1 MTLKEIKKQF
11 LSQYIMASDK
21 TKFKY
26 ENELELFFN
35 LCEINSYEDLQN
47 FNNEKMTNFYNY
59 SKEKNWS
66 PNTINQRLGT
76 AKLFSKWCHKKG
88 YTSCDFLEE
97 IKKIRTVNEMQFVP
111 SEEEVNKLLIF
122 IKEHTSKKRLYLMT
136 KLLLNSGLRRMEIC
150 NLKLQDL
157 DKENST
163 IRVLGKG
170 KKIVEQPIP
179 APIMI
184 EIVEYINTERKENID
199 KYIKLG
205 GKDKGYLFV
214 SGIGD
219 NVNKDKKD
227 LTNGN
232 KVNETSFYNQIK
244 TYAKNASLENYEK
257 FDVHCLRRHIGTQI
271 YKQSGDIITAKEFL
285 RHSNVATTE
294 KCYINYDKQKVAD
307 SINEVFNKNNKT
319 EEKVS
324 QETNNGLTNDEE
336 YQLFL
341 LLQKKFG
348 GQNVN

>member
-1 MTLKEIKKQF
+1 MTLNELKKQF

-26 ENELELFFN
+26 ENELNLFFE
-35 LCEINSYEDLQN
+35 LCEINSYEDLEN
-47 FNNEKMTNFYNY
+47 FSNDKLNLFYNY

-66 PNTINQRLGT
+66 ANTTNQRLGT
-76 AKLFSKWCHKKG
+76 AKLFTKWCHKKG
-88 YTSCDFLEE
+88 FIKSDFLEE
-97 IKKIRTVNEMQFVP
+97 VKKIRTVSEVQFVP
-111 SEEEVNKLLIF
+111 SEEECNKLLTF

-150 NLKLQDL
+150 NIKLDDL
-157 DKENST
+157 NKENST
-163 IRVLGKG
+163 IRVIGKG

-179 APIMI
+179 APVMI

-214 SGIGD
+214 SGIGE
-219 NVNKDKKD
+219 NVSHRKKD

-244 TYAKNASLENYEK
+244 TYAKNSGLENSDK
-257 FDVHCLRRHIGTQI
+257 FNIHCLRRYIGTQI
-271 YKQSGDIITAKEFL
+271 YNQTGDIITAKEFL
-285 RHSNVATTE
+285 RHSNVSTTE
-294 KCYINYDKQKVAD
+294 KCYINYNKQKVAD
-307 SINEVFNKNNKT
+307 SINEVFNKNNNN
-319 EEKVS
+319 ENVS
-324 QETNNGLTNDEE
+324 HETKETLSADEE
-336 YQLFL
+336 YQLYL

-348 GQNVN
+348 GK